1 MKKTFLNTLIACT
14 AILFSSLAVAEID
27 CVSPSAPTV
36 PDGSVA
42 TKEEMLAAKAEIE
55 AYQLDLVTYRDCLKE
70 ADAAITDETE
80 DAETKR
86 NELLDLYNTSVDV
99 ETAVG
104 TSFNNAIKVFN
115 AANK

>member
-1 MKKTFLNTLIACT
+1 MKKSSMTLLTLTT
-14 AILFSSLAVAEID
+14 ALFFSSAAMAECI
-27 CVSPSAPTV
+27 SPAAPTV

-42 TKEEMLAAKAEIE
+42 TKDEMLGAKADIE
-55 AYQLDLVTYRDCLKE
+55 AYQLDLVKYRDCLKE
-70 ADAAITDETE
+70 ADGAIPADAE
-80 DAETKR
+80 DAEAQR
-86 NELLDLYNTSVDV
+86 AEILNLYNTSVDV